1 MMTALLTAKN
11 IMLGRREFDVWCV
24 NQDAEY
30 HEEGEAGA
38 EQAVADKS
46 AAILTAR
53 TTRPNARVRLEQPY
67 RHSKDCAAVVR

>member
-1 MMTALLTAKN
+1 MHKYNNQDHAMMTALLTAKN

-46 AAILTAR
+46 AAILTAGR
-53 TTRPNARVRLEQPY
+53 LVPMRV
-67 RHSKDCAAVVR
+67 